1 MKLSKLVDLMLDELV
16 TTMQP
21 SLSIRRVLNRH
32 KIDFDDD
39 LINEI
44 DSILRSK
51 SLVDEKDTDS
61 QGYPCYSLTNTGQ
74 DFIRT
79 FGTYSNYLKGL
90 EVEQKRVEKARN
102 KKPYVA
108 KPGKDGSSPT
118 PFQLGEE
125 SFFEK
130 NKFGLLFLLLVFISF
145 LIVLKI
151 T

>member
-1 MKLSKLVDLMLDELV
+1 MKRSKLVDLVLDELV

-39 LINEI
+39 LINEV
-44 DSILRSK
+44 DSILQSK
-51 SLVDEKDTDS
+51 SLVSEQDKDS

-74 DFIRT
+74 DFLRT
-79 FGTYSNYLKGL
+79 FGTYSNYLKGV
-90 EVEQKRVEKARN
+90 EVEQKRVEKARQ

-108 KPGKDGSSPT
+108 KSSSDGTAPT
-118 PFQLGEE
+118 PFSPREE

-130 NKFGLLFLLLVFISF
+130 NKFGLLILLLVIISF
-145 LIVLKI
+145 FIVLRI